1 MSIRLQVVMDEAE
14 LTDYRRLARREGM
27 TLAEWVRQKLR
38 RASREE
44 PTADVDGK
52 LAAVRAAAVNA
63 FPAPGIDQMLVEIE
77 SGYRS

>member
-1 MSIRLQVVMDEAE
+1 MRLQVVMDEAE
-14 LTDYRRLARREGM
+14 LADYRRLAGREGI

-77 SGYRS
+77 LGYRS